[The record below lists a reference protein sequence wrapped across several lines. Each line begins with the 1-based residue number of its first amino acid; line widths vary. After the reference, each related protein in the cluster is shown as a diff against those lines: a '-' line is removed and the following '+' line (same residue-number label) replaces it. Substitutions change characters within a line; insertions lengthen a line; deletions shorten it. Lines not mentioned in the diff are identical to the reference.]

1 MKLEPARHF
10 AELIK
15 GILSPFCEK
24 IEIAGSIRRLR
35 PNVND
40 IDFVVLPK
48 YGQTLALRERCKAR
62 CRVVKDGEQN
72 YIVAMPISAA
82 QREQL
87 DHSGW
92 DVQIDIFIA
101 HPGKCDLLQTVPSNF
116 GSLLVC
122 RTGSTAHNIWL
133 VEQAKKNYMTWNP
146 YVGVTDPEGYVIAG
160 ETEQDIFRA
169 CDVPFIEPEKR
180 ER

>member
-1 MKLEPARHF
+1 MNLEPARHF

-15 GILSPFCEK
+15 GILAPFCEK
-24 IEIAGSIRRLR
+24 IEIAGSIRRAR

-40 IDFVVLPK
+40 IDFVLLPK
-48 YGQTLALRERCKAR
+48 YGQTLALRERCKQR

-87 DHSGW
+87 GCPGW
-92 DVQIDIFIA
+92 EVQLDLFIA
-101 HPGKCDLLQTVPSNF
+101 HIGQRDLLQTVPGNF
-116 GSLLVC
+116 GSLLLC
-122 RTGSTAHNIWL
+122 RTGSKEHNIYL
-133 VEQAKKNYMTWNP
+133 VEHAKRLGLTWQP
-146 YVGVTDPEGYVIAG
+146 YQGVKDGDGYIIASESEEAIFEALGLEFVAPE
-160 ETEQDIFRA
+160 R
-169 CDVPFIEPEKR
+169 R

>member
-15 GILSPFCEK
+15 GILAPFCEK
-24 IEIAGSIRRLR
+24 IEIAGSIRRAR

-40 IDFVVLPK
+40 IDFVLLPK
-48 YGQTLALRERCKAR
+48 YGQTLALRERCKQR

-82 QREQL
+82 QRETL
-87 DHSGW
+87 GMDGW
-92 DVQIDIFIA
+92 EVQIDIFIA
-101 HPGKCDLLQTVPSNF
+101 HPGKRDLLQCVPSNF

-133 VEQAKKNYMTWNP
+133 VERAKKNYMTWNP
-146 YVGVTDPEGYVIAG
+146 YAGVIDPEGYVIAG
-160 ETEQDIFRA
+160 ETEAEVFAA
-169 CDVPFIEPEKR
+169 CGVDYIEPERR